1 MKNEQQKYQSRP
13 AWDAHV
19 INAQHELNQSIE
31 RLAPEVKKHEEILTK
46 MYHQEDPNLA
56 EAQREALDQLDSQWN
71 HHLDTLTVVGNYFV
85 PRPISEAFNQNTRED
100 TSEFEYTSAINTGK
114 NYGFGVVEDVEQ
126 QRLRLGIY
134 LSIGRVAL
142 ATNSYRLGGEA
153 FAVAPFDNASF
164 TVAVPQ
170 EKHNHT
176 SMNYERTAALVVN
189 AANKYQEHILNPNSV
204 FYHKPQAEKQ
214 YKTIESIVS
223 IPNRELPNALTHDN
237 LLISG
242 EFPKLYTYDAPSQK
256 IITVKKPGEKPISV
270 TGRVHGFTSLD
281 CLGRLPQR
289 KLYSPH
295 DLVDPEAGIVAGIEL
310 ESSSNGMSSDEH
322 LYYVPLRLGSNITI
336 EPSRD

>member
-1 MKNEQQKYQSRP
+1 MKNEQQKYHSRP

-31 RLAPEVKKHEEILTK
+31 RLAPEVKSHEETLTT
-46 MYHQEDPNLA
+46 MYRQEDPNLA
-56 EAQREALDQLDSQWN
+56 EAQREALNQLDDQWK
-71 HHLDTLTVVGNYFV
+71 HHRDTLTVVGGYYV
-85 PRPISEAFNQNTRED
+85 PRPITELFDQD
-100 TSEFEYTSAINTGK
+100 TSEFEYTSAIHTGE
-114 NYGFGVVEDVEQ
+114 NYGFGVIEDTEQ
-126 QRLRLGIY
+126 QRLRLGVY

-142 ATNSYRLGGEA
+142 VANSYKLGGEA

-170 EKHNHT
+170 EKHNYT

-189 AANKYQEHILNPNSV
+189 AANKYQEHILDPHSV
-204 FYHKPQAEKQ
+204 FYNKPQAEKQ

-223 IPNRELPNALTHDN
+223 IPNRELPNALTHDR
-237 LLISG
+237 LLMSG

-256 IITVKKPGEKPISV
+256 IITIGTADAKPISV
-270 TGRVHGFTSLD
+270 TGKVQGFTSLD
-281 CLGRLPQR
+281 CLGRLPSR
-289 KLYSPH
+289 KLHSPH

-310 ESSSNGMSSDEH
+310 ETSSNGMESDEH
-322 LYYVPLRLGSNITI
+322 LYYVPLRLGNNITI